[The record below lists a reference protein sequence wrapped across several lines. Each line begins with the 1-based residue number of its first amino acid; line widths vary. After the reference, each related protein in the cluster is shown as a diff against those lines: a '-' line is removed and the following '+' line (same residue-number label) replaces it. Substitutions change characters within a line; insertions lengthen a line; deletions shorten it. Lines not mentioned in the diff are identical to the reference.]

1 MKKST
6 WILIGAVAAF
16 VLLSLYV
23 TQNYGIKTD
32 AAALAAET
40 KTEAAK
46 EPADDFTLK
55 DLDGKE
61 VTLSGLKGKPVY
73 INFWATWCKW
83 CDKEMPALEKVY
95 QDYKDKGL
103 VVLSVDVGEE
113 HGEVAKYIAE
123 KQYHFPVVLDSDKS
137 VTYAYG
143 IKSIPVSILVNE
155 SGDVVFRRVGHMTEE
170 EMRAAIDPLFP

>member
-1 MKKST
+1 MRKST
-6 WILIGAVAAF
+6 WILIGAVVAF
-16 VLLSLYV
+16 VLLSFYV
-23 TQNYGIKTD
+23 TQNYSIKTD
-32 AAALAAET
+32 AAASAAET

-46 EPADDFTLK
+46 EPAIDFTLK

-95 QDYKDKGL
+95 EDYKDKGL

-155 SGDVVFRRVGHMTEE
+155 SGNVVYRKVGHMTEE